1 MDTKMKRTKE
11 QLAYDAKLI
20 RLQLKSL
27 HDMINDIEY
36 HSVTVSTVTELYDDD
51 NDTFMK
57 VHNQINSAYDTI
69 YSIRNNMRDF
79 SKNHFEAYL
88 EQESQ

>member
-1 MDTKMKRTKE
+1 MPRTKE
-11 QLAYDAKLI
+11 QLSYDAKSI
-20 RLQLKSL
+20 RLQLESL

-36 HSVTVSTVTELYDDD
+36 HSVTVSTVTKLYDDD

-69 YSIRNNMRDF
+69 YSIRSNMRDF
-79 SKNHFEAYL
+79 SKNHFESYL